1 MMKMHLRV
9 HGRSAVLAAVACGA
23 ISSAA
28 WAWTPRMQS
37 DIAGRAA
44 ELAPPD
50 LRRQLERH
58 EKDLRRGALEAFRDQ
73 DPSRHVKNGDGSGTL
88 DRVII
93 EEANRAIEMI
103 RAPRTF
109 AEIAYQL
116 GRLSHFVADA
126 INPLNTSQ
134 DDPAEGR
141 YFADYLFY
149 MESAEP
155 RFAPVFYGLEARF
168 DQRRDLSGLASAA
181 LLRGRVLYPAIGREY
196 GRTGSIDGRS
206 LFDDRSTAFGVA
218 AVSYSH
224 ALSDAANA
232 FRFVWL
238 HAGGADPRPHVS
250 AAQPTPL
257 QRTPAGR

>member
-1 MMKMHLRV
+1 MEMPRRV
-9 HGRSAVLAAVACGA
+9 HRLTAALAAVTCCA
-23 ISSAA
+23 SSGAA
-28 WAWTPRMQS
+28 WAWTPRLQS
-37 DIAGRAA
+37 DIVGRAA

-58 EKDLRRGALEAFRDQ
+58 EKELRRGALEAFRDQ
-73 DPSRHVKNGDGSGTL
+73 DPARHIKNADGSGTL
-88 DRVII
+88 DQVIV
-93 EEANRAIEMI
+93 EETNRAIEMI

-126 INPLNTSQ
+126 NNPLNASQ
-134 DDPAEGR
+134 EDPDEGR

-155 RFAPVFYGLEARF
+155 RFAPVFYGLDSRF
-168 DQRRDLSGLASAA
+168 DRRRDLASLAAAA
-181 LLRGRVLYPAIGREY
+181 LQRGRVLYPAIGREY
-196 GRTGSIDGRS
+196 GRTGRIDGRA

-238 HAGGADPRPHVS
+238 HAGGADPRPLLS
-250 AAQPTPL
+250 AAEPTPL
-257 QRTPAGR
+257 SRSPAGR

>member
-1 MMKMHLRV
+1 MMKMRPRV
-9 HGRSAVLAAVACGA
+9 HLLSAALAAVACGA
-23 ISSAA
+23 LAGPA
-28 WAWTPRMQS
+28 WGWTPRLQS

-58 EKDLRRGALEAFRDQ
+58 EKELRRGALEAFRDQ
-73 DPSRHVKNGDGSGTL
+73 DASRHVKNADGSGTL
-88 DRVII
+88 DKVIV

-126 INPLNTSQ
+126 NNPLNTSQ

-155 RFAPVFYGLEARF
+155 RFAPVFYGLDSRF
-168 DQRRDLSGLASAA
+168 ERRRDLSGLAAAA
-181 LLRGRVLYPAIGREY
+181 LARGRVLYPAIGREY
-196 GRTGSIDGRS
+196 GRTGRIDGRS

-238 HAGGADPRPHVS
+238 RAGGADPRALLS
-250 AAQPTPL
+250 ASQPTPL
-257 QRTPAGR
+257 ARAPAGR

>member
-1 MMKMHLRV
+1 MMKMQRRV
-9 HGRSAVLAAVACGA
+9 HRLAGAAVVALLA
-23 ISSAA
+23 IAPQRA
-28 WAWTPRMQS
+28 TAWTPRVQGL
-37 DIAGRAA
+37 IASRAA

-58 EKDLRRGALEAFRDQ
+58 EKELRRGALEAFRDQ
-73 DPSRHVKNGDGSGTL
+73 DATRHVKNNDGSGTL
-88 DRVII
+88 DRVIL
-93 EEANRAIEMI
+93 EETTRAIEMI

-116 GRLSHFVADA
+116 GRLSHFIADA
-126 INPLNTSQ
+126 NNPLNTSQ
-134 DDPAEGR
+134 DDPREER

-155 RFAPVFYGLEARF
+155 RFAPVFYGIDSRF
-168 DQRRDLSGLASAA
+168 DHRRDLAA
-181 LLRGRVLYPAIGREY
+181 LAQAALQRGRGLYPLVGREY
-196 GRTGSIDGRS
+196 QRTGRIDGRG

-238 HAGGADPRPHVS
+238 RAGGADPRSALS
-250 AAQPTPL
+250 AASPVPL
-257 QRTPAGR
+257 ARLHTGR